1 MTALSVLYHL
11 NSQNP
16 LWGRCSY
23 CRLLKNGNPEISGP
37 NPWNCKH
44 YLRRKRGLC
53 RCEEKLSLSLS
64 PSSLS
69 WIIQGSPKSYQK
81 CYYKRGTGRWHVQRT
96 RKQSDTAET
105 GVMPPEQGDADG
117 HQQLEETKDGVAP
130 RAFLEGGPASTLI
143 SVQWTDIKF
152 LASRTVRAIPVAL
165 SNQVCGHLWQ
175 PQETHA
181 VIIPVS
187 QMGKKRL
194 RKDNSLR
201 S

>member
-1 MTALSVLYHL
+1 MAIQRYQVLIPGTVNITLEGKGVFADVRKNCHCHYHHHRYPGLSRIYPFA
-11 NSQNP
+11 NSD
-16 LWGRCSY
+16 
-23 CRLLKNGNPEISGP
+23 
-37 NPWNCKH
+37 
-44 YLRRKRGLC
+44 
-53 RCEEKLSLSLS
+53 
-64 PSSLS
+64 
-69 WIIQGSPKSYQK
+69 KSYQK
-81 CYYKRGTGRWHVQRT
+81 CCYKRGTGRWHVQRR

-117 HQQLEETKDGVAP
+117 HRQPEETKDGVAP

-152 LASRTVRAIPVAL
+152 LASRTMRAIPVAL

-187 QMGKKRL
+187 QMGKMRL